1 MTSEIMAMQYQ
12 CPECNK
18 SFEKEHSLDQHMRA
32 TGHEFVDE
40 EYSDEEYCADDCEC
54 NDCQSED
61 WDDDTPSV
69 DLSIF
74 KPRKQASKKT
84 LRIGKI

>member
-1 MTSEIMAMQYQ
+1 MPSGIMALQYQ

-40 EYSDEEYCADDCEC
+40 EYSDEEYCAEI
-54 NDCQSED
+54 
-61 WDDDTPSV
+61 V
-69 DLSIF
+69 DVTIVN
-74 KPRKQASKKT
+74 
-84 LRIGKI
+84 LRIGMMIPQ

>member
-40 EYSDEEYCADDCEC
+40 EYSDEEYLKYENYDAINVNKTKDR
-54 NDCQSED
+54 
-61 WDDDTPSV
+61 
-69 DLSIF
+69 F
-74 KPRKQASKKT
+74 K
-84 LRIGKI
+84 